1 MTMNQLSGAISTTQ
15 VESAVRRYWQVLMQK
30 TPGEMASFY
39 TYDALVFNPFSP
51 RMESGRVSAARK
63 EREYFTPQTT
73 FQAEVIGPIEVQLLS
88 ENIAVAMYSFRW
100 HATNMEEKV
109 LEKHFN
115 KSVREGRATQVFALS
130 EEGQLRIASEHLSDI
145 WRDVTQN
152 ASAIEHR
159 KYM

>member
-88 ENIAVAMYSFRW
+88 QSIAVAMYSFRW

-115 KSVREGRATQVFALS
+115 KSVREGRATQVFVLS